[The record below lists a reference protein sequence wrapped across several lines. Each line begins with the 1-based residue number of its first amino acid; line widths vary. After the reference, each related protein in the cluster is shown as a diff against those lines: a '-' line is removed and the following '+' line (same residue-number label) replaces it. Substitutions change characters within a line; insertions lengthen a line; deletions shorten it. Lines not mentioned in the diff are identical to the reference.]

1 MLRFRQKH
9 RHQSKWCKLPL
20 AVKINNTSTC
30 WLTLDFYWLV
40 AYFLVV
46 ATDLIILLYA
56 VLTRTLGKLVLK
68 NVNQVHFCTTIL
80 SLRGLYFTI
89 LENINRKEK
98 AINVAFHVILCWSMI
113 AMLLCRQLVS
123 WGYPGGFNLS
133 GNGIQILS
141 FGAQCKKIDNI

>member
-1 MLRFRQKH
+1 
-9 RHQSKWCKLPL
+9 
-20 AVKINNTSTC
+20 VKINNTSTC

-40 AYFLVV
+40 AYFV
-46 ATDLIILLYA
+46 AVTTDPIILLYA

-98 AINVAFHVILCWSMI
+98 AINVAFHVILC
-113 AMLLCRQLVS
+113 
-123 WGYPGGFNLS
+123 
-133 GNGIQILS
+133 
-141 FGAQCKKIDNI
+141 